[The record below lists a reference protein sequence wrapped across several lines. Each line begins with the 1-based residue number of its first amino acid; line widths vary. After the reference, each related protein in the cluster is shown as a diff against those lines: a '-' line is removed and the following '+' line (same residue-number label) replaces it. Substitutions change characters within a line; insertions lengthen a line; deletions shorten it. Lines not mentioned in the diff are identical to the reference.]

1 MDKKML
7 TVTLTVEEV
16 LEEPAVVLCESA
28 HGSLLVGPTDSFH
41 WTNYSV
47 HSLFIFYFLYY
58 PLEEARISRRR
69 RRVSHDSHVKNNS

>member
-1 MDKKML
+1 MVDKKML

-16 LEEPAVVLCESA
+16 LEEPAVLLCKSA

-47 HSLFIFYFLYY
+47 H
-58 PLEEARISRRR
+58 
-69 RRVSHDSHVKNNS
+69 